1 MVAGTLQT
9 IVSNEITAAEPTPR
23 PKVVPIAA
31 RGTESASEV
40 GAKHSHNPSISK
52 SITPQRIPVE

>member
-9 IVSNEITAAEPTPR
+9 IVSNDITAADPTPR

-31 RGTESASEV
+31 RGTESASEL
-40 GAKHSHNPSISK
+40 GTKHPLNPSISK
-52 SITPQRIPVE
+52 SSTPQRIPVE